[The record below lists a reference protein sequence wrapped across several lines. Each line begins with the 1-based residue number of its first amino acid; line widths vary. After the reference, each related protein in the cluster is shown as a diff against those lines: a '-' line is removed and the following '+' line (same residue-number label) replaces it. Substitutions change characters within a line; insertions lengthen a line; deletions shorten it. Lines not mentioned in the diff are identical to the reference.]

1 MAAYSTSEVIIAGN
15 GVVIAMPD
23 PRIATTTANST
34 PTWVQTLKV
43 SRRWLLIFVRSLAV
57 AIGRPPPPSA
67 SLTIFTPTRTRRL
80 QGCGHHP
87 VAVVEAG
94 DLVLAG
100 THGHLWALDRATGEA
115 VWKSSRSDNG
125 FSRSPVAVAVCGDK
139 VIGANSNYGTLW
151 RATWRPAT

>member
-57 AIGRPPPPSA
+57 AIVRP
-67 SLTIFTPTRTRRL
+67 
-80 QGCGHHP
+80 
-87 VAVVEAG
+87 
-94 DLVLAG
+94 
-100 THGHLWALDRATGEA
+100 
-115 VWKSSRSDNG
+115 
-125 FSRSPVAVAVCGDK
+125 
-139 VIGANSNYGTLW
+139 
-151 RATWRPAT
+151 

>member
-23 PRIATTTANST
+23 PRVATTTANSK

-43 SRRWLLIFVRSLAV
+43 SCRWLLICAEPAVHDHQQPRS
-57 AIGRPPPPSA
+57 RFF
-67 SLTIFTPTRTRRL
+67 TITRTRRL

-87 VAVVEAG
+87 VAVAEAG
-94 DLVLAG
+94 ELVLAG